1 MPKVLFIEQY
11 YYPEGWG
18 GAEIPRDIT
27 VALRRAGFEVDVL
40 CSSDQYAP
48 VAPEHA
54 AEDPTRHGIRI
65 FRIPRI
71 LPGPIHRFKLLRILW
86 FCAYALPWL
95 LWHRD
100 ADLLVTQT
108 NPLLVVPTVAFA
120 ALVRRK
126 PFIIIAQD
134 LYPEA
139 LFASGVTSPDSLAG
153 RALQRLFTWSY
164 RRAAQVVVLGAFMRQ
179 RILAKGVDPRHI
191 ATISNWATGDTRT
204 VAEDNPLRTEW
215 GLLGR
220 FVVLYSGNIGEGH
233 EFETLLRGVQRA
245 VTLGADNLTLVFVG
259 AGVRLGELRSQVTT
273 LGLEDRVVFKSFV
286 PASMLPYSLG
296 LGNLAL
302 VTLRAGFEGIIV
314 PSKLL
319 GYMARGIPVLYIGPD
334 SDIAEMIRAA
344 NCGACCNTGDV
355 EAVAAV
361 LSAAAA
367 GTASLRQWSRSG
379 QNYYSGHLARERG
392 VQQYVALI
400 RATVCA

>member
-1 MPKVLFIEQY
+1 MPKLLFIEQY

-48 VAPEHA
+48 VTSEHA
-54 AEDPTRHGIRI
+54 PEDPTRHGIRI

-71 LPGPIHRFKLLRILW
+71 LPGRIHRFKLLRIVW

-139 LFASGVTSPDSLAG
+139 LFASGVTSPDSPVG

-204 VAEDNPLRTEW
+204 VAEDNPLRAEW

-233 EFETLLRGVQRA
+233 EFETLLRG
-245 VTLGADNLTLVFVG
+245 
-259 AGVRLGELRSQVTT
+259 
-273 LGLEDRVVFKSFV
+273 
-286 PASMLPYSLG
+286 
-296 LGNLAL
+296 
-302 VTLRAGFEGIIV
+302 
-314 PSKLL
+314 
-319 GYMARGIPVLYIGPD
+319 
-334 SDIAEMIRAA
+334 
-344 NCGACCNTGDV
+344 
-355 EAVAAV
+355 
-361 LSAAAA
+361 
-367 GTASLRQWSRSG
+367 
-379 QNYYSGHLARERG
+379 
-392 VQQYVALI
+392 
-400 RATVCA
+400 